1 MAVFKSGRRIA
12 LERIDCPAL
21 SFIGSHEYRIAS
33 VASEIGLE
41 VSLVR
46 VFMKTVDK

>member
-1 MAVFKSGRRIA
+1 MAVVERRRRVG

-21 SFIGSHEYRIAS
+21 SFIGSHEYRIAC
-33 VASEIGLE
+33 VASEIGVE

-46 VFMKTVDK
+46 VFMKTVDE